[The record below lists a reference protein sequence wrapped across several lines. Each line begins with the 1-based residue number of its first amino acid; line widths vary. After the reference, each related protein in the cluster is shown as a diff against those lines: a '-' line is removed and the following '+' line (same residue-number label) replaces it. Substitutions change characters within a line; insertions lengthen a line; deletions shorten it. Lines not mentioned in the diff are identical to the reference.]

1 MDWQSRCIVM
11 QGNCSKEPFCF
22 QIEFPRR
29 AQLWLEIAE
38 NLAQIRE
45 PNFIVDL
52 YRRAVRD
59 RHNLLPSKLRRK
71 LNDEKAS
78 GIETSM
84 SEVELL
90 LEQLIE
96 NEDATET
103 QQKINVEGNKRKVM
117 EEHMNAEDMQA
128 KVIEKLGETK
138 RR

>member
-1 MDWQSRCIVM
+1 M

-22 QIEFPRR
+22 QKQFPQR

-45 PNFIVDL
+45 PNFKVNL
-52 YRRAVRD
+52 HRRAVRD
-59 RHNLLPSKLRRK
+59 RYNLLSSKLRRK
-71 LNDEKAS
+71 LKDEEKKAS

-84 SEVELL
+84 SEVDLL

-117 EEHMNAEDMQA
+117 EERMNAEDMQA
-128 KVIEKLGETK
+128 KTMDKLGETK
-138 RR
+138 RRKENENH